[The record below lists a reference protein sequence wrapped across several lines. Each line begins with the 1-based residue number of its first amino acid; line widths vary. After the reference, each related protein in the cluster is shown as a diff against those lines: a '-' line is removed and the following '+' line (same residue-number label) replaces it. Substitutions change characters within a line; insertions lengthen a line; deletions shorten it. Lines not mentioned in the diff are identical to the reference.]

1 MTTKIV
7 ISSAKKWQNKEKLHL
22 PESCRSCQYLCCQL
36 KYNIMDINQLEP
48 KDKVLT
54 FFGAFKSATV
64 ESAIKEIVKIN
75 ISDQDYLKKC
85 RQWAIENGQDPSP
98 AKLTPIEFFLSTYG
112 GACYD
117 GMALHDVIESSK
129 TPVEVICTGKIM
141 SMGVIVALGASV
153 RKAYRNT
160 TFMIHQVSGLSFGTL
175 REMEDTVAEA
185 SRINDILFNII
196 KSKTKVTE
204 DQLNEVLQKKKDW
217 FLTAEEALDLGI
229 LTELL

>member
-1 MTTKIV
+1 MEIK
-7 ISSAKKWQNKEKLHL
+7 
-22 PESCRSCQYLCCQL
+22 
-36 KYNIMDINQLEP
+36 QLEP

-54 FFGAFKSATV
+54 FFGEFKSATV

-75 ISDQDYLKKC
+75 ISDQEYLKQC
-85 RQWAIENGQDPSP
+85 RQWAIDNGQDPSP
-98 AKLTPIEFFLSTYG
+98 AKLTPIEFYLSTYG

-141 SMGVIVALGASV
+141 SMGVIVALGAKV

-175 REMEDTVAEA
+175 REMEETVAET
-185 SRINDILFNII
+185 SRINEILFNII

-217 FLTAEEALDLGI
+217 FMTAEEALSLGI
-229 LTELL
+229 LTEFV

>member
-1 MTTKIV
+1 MEIK
-7 ISSAKKWQNKEKLHL
+7 
-22 PESCRSCQYLCCQL
+22 
-36 KYNIMDINQLEP
+36 QLEP

-54 FFGAFKSATV
+54 FFGEFKSSNV

-75 ISDQDYLKKC
+75 ISDQDYLKQC

-117 GMALHDVIESSK
+117 GLALHDVLESSS

-141 SMGVIVALGASV
+141 SMGIIVALGAEV

-160 TFMIHQVSGLSFGTL
+160 TFMIHQVSGISFGTL

-185 SRINDILFNII
+185 SRINEILFNII

-204 DQLNEVLQKKKDW
+204 EQLNEVLQKKKDW
-217 FLTAEEALDLGI
+217 FMTAEEALSLGV
-229 LTELL
+229 LTEII

>member
-1 MTTKIV
+1 MEIK
-7 ISSAKKWQNKEKLHL
+7 
-22 PESCRSCQYLCCQL
+22 
-36 KYNIMDINQLEP
+36 QLEP

-54 FFGAFKSATV
+54 FFGEFKSATV

-75 ISDQDYLKKC
+75 ISDQEYQKQC
-85 RQWAIENGQDPSP
+85 RQWAVDNGQNPSP

-117 GMALHDVIESSK
+117 GLALHDVIESST
-129 TPVEVICTGKIM
+129 TPVEIICTGKIM
-141 SMGVIVALGASV
+141 SMGVIVTLGAKV

-160 TFMIHQVSGLSFGTL
+160 TFMIHQVSGVSFGTL

-185 SRINDILFNII
+185 SRINEILFNII

-204 DQLNEVLQKKKDW
+204 EQLNEVLQKKKDW
-217 FLTAEEALDLGI
+217 FITADEALNLGLLTDL
-229 LTELL
+229 L

>member
-1 MTTKIV
+1 MEIK
-7 ISSAKKWQNKEKLHL
+7 
-22 PESCRSCQYLCCQL
+22 
-36 KYNIMDINQLEP
+36 QLEP
-48 KDKVLT
+48 KEKVLT
-54 FFGAFKSATV
+54 FFGEFKSATV

-75 ISDQDYLKKC
+75 ISDQEYLKQC
-85 RQWAIENGQDPSP
+85 RQWAVDNGQNPSP

-117 GMALHDVIESSK
+117 GLALHDVIESST
-129 TPVEVICTGKIM
+129 TPVEIICTGKIM
-141 SMGVIVALGASV
+141 SMGVIVALGAKV

-185 SRINDILFNII
+185 SRINEILFNII

-204 DQLNEVLQKKKDW
+204 EQLNEVLQKKKDW
-217 FLTAEEALDLGI
+217 FITADEALNLGLLTDL
-229 LTELL
+229 L